1 MSTGLE
7 TVEESAWVGRAAGFG
22 KCTVRQPPW
31 SAKRTAALLSVGL
44 FVAACGDATIDTTD
58 EVPPSPSVVTGAPGV
73 EVEPSD
79 PVGSP
84 DGQAPEAG
92 VVAPASSTTFVEQT
106 PAAET
111 GSSTTPAD
119 ETVPLEPEPERILR
133 AAVAALAASTNWSHS
148 ARISLEG
155 LGDTVAV
162 SSRSGTA
169 THAII
174 DQDGSIFEEW
184 SQGGLTLVSVDGEPL
199 IKFPQPS
206 GTTFA
211 DRLDAAVLLDGVT
224 RMPVVGIRLTAETTV
239 ITVSCDSRNELPEGF
254 LLTQACG
261 PDSGTEIVV
270 HVDSQTS
277 AFLGW
282 EISGTFEF
290 WPGEWASIQGSGE
303 LEPLDPSADLTIPRD
318 FDDTSYRCVAEALGV
333 SADDEQQIGEAL
345 SATTTEENRDLFTPC
360 GFVMWPSGTDLNG

>member
-7 TVEESAWVGRAAGFG
+7 TVEESAWVGRAVGSG

-31 SAKRTAALLSVGL
+31 SAKRTAALLSAGL

-58 EVPPSPSVVTGAPGV
+58 EVPPSSSVVTAAPGV

-84 DGQAPEAG
+84 DGQALEPG
-92 VVAPASSTTFVEQT
+92 VVAPASSTTSVEQT

-119 ETVPLEPEPERILR
+119 ETVPPEPERILR
-133 AAVAALAASTNWSHS
+133 AAVAALAASTYWSHS
-148 ARISLEG
+148 ATISLEG
-155 LGDTVAV
+155 LGDIVAV

-169 THAII
+169 THALI
-174 DQDGSIFEEW
+174 DRDGSIFEEW
-184 SQGGLTLVSVDGEPL
+184 SRGGLTLVSIDGEPL
-199 IKFPQPS
+199 IRFPQPS
-206 GTTFA
+206 GTTVA
-211 DRLDAAVLLDGVT
+211 DSLDAAVLLDGVT
-224 RMPVVGIRLTAETTV
+224 RMPVVGIQLAAEATV

-318 FDDTSYRCVAEALGV
+318 FDDTSYRCVAQALGV

-360 GFVMWPSGTDLNG
+360 GFVMWPSGTDLNS